1 LDGMDIYVKSGH
13 VVDPYFHLSM
23 LSSMNRWRKVWFFFK
38 NDADAP
44 LPVLMSIRPVP
55 QPNWGYGVA
64 RRDLHRLQPLCEVVQ
79 QLRREWADEL
89 GPSTD
94 LFQPPGST
102 TAPTGDGHVDVSRAK
117 FSRLF
122 LLRGVGRC
130 RDQHSY
136 PQGPSSWGRPESW
149 GQPRPLKRRG

>member
-1 LDGMDIYVKSGH
+1 MDIYVKSGH

-23 LSSMNRWRKVWFFFK
+23 LSSMNGWRKVWFFFK

-44 LPVLMSIRPVP
+44 LPVLMGIRPVP

-79 QLRREWADEL
+79 QLRREWADEP
-89 GPSTD
+89 GPSTG

-102 TAPTGDGHVDVSRAK
+102 TAPTSDGHVDVSRAK
-117 FSRLF
+117 LS
-122 LLRGVGRC
+122 
-130 RDQHSY
+130 
-136 PQGPSSWGRPESW
+136 
-149 GQPRPLKRRG
+149 